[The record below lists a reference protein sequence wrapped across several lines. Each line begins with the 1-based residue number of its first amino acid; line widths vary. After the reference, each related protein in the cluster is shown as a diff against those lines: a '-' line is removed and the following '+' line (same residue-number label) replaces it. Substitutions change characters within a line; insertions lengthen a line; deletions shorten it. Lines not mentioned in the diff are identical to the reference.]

1 MSAKLIMT
9 ENLKKNTNEGG
20 GNDDASSNSGSETEQ
35 GSEAS
40 MFYEVTIPVRDL
52 EGLPKDFRYW
62 EVAVDAG
69 MHQMI
74 DADYSTCYCVLVTE
88 NGCDSPRSKYFRNV
102 GDQICVIDEKCMKS
116 ETHEAT
122 MNYLESAIRHSRSDC
137 VPLKLTMRNSAY
149 HVDQS
154 MRAREGKVAASARKG
169 LQKVLR
175 ASMAKKL
182 SCSMELRQAIMV
194 SQCHP
199 LYNLI
204 HKLGGDLFVS
214 FVYVR
219 DEKMN
224 DGLFNYSE
232 MFGKAETMLIR
243 DFARSNGKRIRA
255 MLGLESTILIT
266 LTLKQNVVSVACNP
280 YLVIGSMIVHLFDG
294 CGVVSFGSTRKGK
307 FSASFDT
314 RGDDRPFEGR
324 GIFKAMVLLAS
335 EICAAG
341 TGSRV
346 LVAQAVKDENA
357 AFLYKSMG
365 FQWERGGSI
374 SDTKVEEIKG
384 KIHQVEDDVGV
395 QFLMPSGENDHL
407 TDFVIDGKPFFGFHL
422 GQRLITGVP
431 TEDIVDEDNED
442 PECEFGHQIL
452 PPDVPDLPRRS
463 PRIIEQ
469 RITEMR
475 DNDHHVRLTNRMTEF
490 SGLKYSQTQN
500 RWFGWY
506 GKNSF
511 EEVQVAYVMRNFSKA
526 LINQCLQTSDKVCK
540 IPASAPKQSQPTIP
554 VYYSTLIPVYQQ
566 LGNDTCMF
574 SAASSAFNYF
584 GDPMAHDI
592 LTRNIISSMSVSNR
606 LDALTSLLYNKQ
618 CRYIGKKFK
627 RGTFNVLEDIC
638 CYPTVL
644 VLQGSDGAINHSVT
658 VVGCWLFDSNTKY
671 AQRISIPMLDWC
683 CSTDF
688 VKVQF
693 SNVFS
698 ATRFYHYKPKKEW
711 NLCDNCRNGC
721 KLPCLTRYI

>member
-1 MSAKLIMT
+1 
-9 ENLKKNTNEGG
+9 
-20 GNDDASSNSGSETEQ
+20 
-35 GSEAS
+35 
-40 MFYEVTIPVRDL
+40 
-52 EGLPKDFRYW
+52 
-62 EVAVDAG
+62 
-69 MHQMI
+69 
-74 DADYSTCYCVLVTE
+74 
-88 NGCDSPRSKYFRNV
+88 
-102 GDQICVIDEKCMKS
+102 
-116 ETHEAT
+116 
-122 MNYLESAIRHSRSDC
+122 
-137 VPLKLTMRNSAY
+137 MRNSAY

-204 HKLGGDLFVS
+204 HKLDGDLFVS

-442 PECEFGHQIL
+442 PEGDFGDQIL

-554 VYYSTLIPVYQQ
+554 VYHSTLIPVYQQ

-618 CRYIGKKFK
+618 CRYIGKKYK
-627 RGTFNVLEDIC
+627 RGKFNVLEDISC
-638 CYPTVL
+638 FPTVL
-644 VLQGSDGAINHSVT
+644 VLEGSDGAINHSVT
-658 VVGCWLFDSNTKY
+658 VAGCWLFDSNTKY
-671 AQRISIPMLDWC
+671 AQRISLPILDWC

-688 VKVQF
+688 AKVQF

-698 ATRFYHYKPKKEW
+698 ATRFKHNKPRKEW
-711 NLCDNCRNGC
+711 KICDNCRNGC
-721 KLPCLTRYI
+721 KLPCLSIISEPTIERDDMELDDQKPRSVIGQAEPEPAVDYSHTLEDFKHLCVTRTDWSRIL